1 MVTTNLK
8 LKHYKVAVLSDSMAV
23 SNSDLK
29 DNPQSFIHGNNLQHA
44 KPSAPYKVSEL
55 FREHGYASTVFNY
68 FSQWEQQDIID
79 TLVKYSE
86 GYPLL
91 IAYSVTLNNGPAYLK
106 KLEAFT
112 KLIKE
117 HIPGTITILG
127 GIRNFE
133 NVDAYKQIGDILY
146 IGRSMPLLMKDIHN
160 RLFDDLISKKFEP
173 MVMRYPDNE
182 NRMDNP
188 VVHKF
193 YDNDTWLPHDVPI
206 FETGIGCKFNCTF
219 CNYDFR
225 NIKNPKIT
233 AVDSLVKFFSEA
245 HSHGITNF
253 YSADDT
259 INETDDKIDTIHQAV
274 KELDFMPNIASFARQ
289 DVLYN
294 KPDRIEKM
302 SEAGLT
308 SLFFG
313 IETVNY
319 EANKMIRKG
328 STPERIIETLTQIKS
343 HNPNFF
349 LFAGMILGL
358 THDSESSIR
367 HYNDLLLSERLLDG
381 VSYMPLRIMEDETMW
396 DWQSEIDK
404 NPAKF
409 GYTIKEGASKKRLF
423 RSSDNAFWSN
433 DWTDYDGAIKL
444 RDDLFE
450 YNLQRFGYSSMVGN
464 WAYTCL
470 KALGAVNDVATWPT
484 MFKENVGFKPTH
496 TLMNSPVDK
505 AIKQYIDTKRDEQ
518 N

>member
-1 MVTTNLK
+1 MF
-8 LKHYKVAVLSDSMAV
+8 KVAVLSDSMAV

-29 DNPQSFIHGNNLQHA
+29 NNPTSFIHGNNLQHA

-55 FREHGYASTVFNY
+55 FREHGYTSTVFNY
-68 FSQWEQQDIID
+68 FSQWDQQDIID

-91 IAYSVTLNNGPAYLK
+91 IAFSVTLNNGDSYLK
-106 KLEAFT
+106 RLADFT

-133 NVDAYKQIGDILY
+133 NTDRYTDIGDVLY
-146 IGRSMPLLMKDIHN
+146 IGRSIPLLMKDIHN
-160 RLFDDLISKKFEP
+160 RLFDELINKKFDT

-182 NRMDNP
+182 NRMDDP
-188 VVHKF
+188 VIHKF
-193 YDNDTWLPHDVPI
+193 YKNDTWLPHDVPI
-206 FETGIGCKFNCTF
+206 FETSIGCKFNCTF

-225 NIKNPKIT
+225 NIKNPKMSAI
-233 AVDSLVKFFSEA
+233 DSLVEFFNNANSF
-245 HSHGITNF
+245 GITNF

-259 INETDDKIDTIHQAV
+259 INETDEKIDTLHQAV
-274 KELDFMPNIASFARQ
+274 KELDFTPTIASFARQ

-319 EANKMIRKG
+319 EANKLIRKG
-328 STPERIIETLTQIKS
+328 SSPERILETLKQIKS
-343 HNPNFF
+343 VNPNFF
-349 LFAGMILGL
+349 LFSGMIIGL
-358 THDSESSIR
+358 THDSENSIR
-367 HYNDLLLSERLLDG
+367 HYNDVMLSERLLDG
-381 VSYMPLRIMEDETMW
+381 LSYMPLRIMEDETMW

-404 NPAKF
+404 NPEKY
-409 GYTIKEGASKKRLF
+409 GYKIKKGASKKRAF

-433 DWTDYDGAIKL
+433 DWTDYAGAQQL

-450 YNLQRFGYSSMVGN
+450 HNLQRFGYNSMVGN

-470 KALGAVNDVATWPT
+470 KALGVVDDVVTWPDK
-484 MFKENVGFKPTH
+484 FKDNIGYKPVH

-505 AIKQYIDTKRDEQ
+505 AIQQYIQTKKDEQ